1 MIGRREAAQ
10 WAELLGVT
18 IPQIARDHLLSHV
31 LAALPQLDEASPPV
45 FVGGTALSRT
55 YLQGLRVSE
64 DLDLL
69 VADERDYADRL
80 RERLPRLL
88 RRPYPD
94 LAVGPGV
101 LVPRGLS
108 LLLTTGAAPSAEV
121 QLLAPEPG
129 DEHLDLAH
137 RGVVLRYEGLP
148 DTVEWCVPT
157 AASFVALKLVSY
169 LDRREP
175 RDLFDLAHLADLGE
189 VTARAAEI
197 FARLTGAP
205 PQPASLTRV
214 PAATACTWHERLA
227 HQTPEPGSPDDAL
240 RRLRQALERL

>member
-1 MIGRREAAQ
+1 M
-10 WAELLGVT
+10 
-18 IPQIARDHLLSHV
+18 
-31 LAALPQLDEASPPV
+31 
-45 FVGGTALSRT
+45 
-55 YLQGLRVSE
+55 
-64 DLDLL
+64 
-69 VADERDYADRL
+69 
-80 RERLPRLL
+80 
-88 RRPYPD
+88 
-94 LAVGPGV
+94 
-101 LVPRGLS
+101 
-108 LLLTTGAAPSAEV
+108 LTTGAAPSAEV
-121 QLLAPEPG
+121 QLLVPEPG

-157 AASFVALKLVSY
+157 AASFVALKLVSF

-175 RDLFDLAHLADLGE
+175 RALFDLAHLADLGE

-205 PQPASLTRV
+205 PQPASFTRV